1 MSVKDFDNKSLY
13 RHGCARLDHLSLQNL
28 FYNFYNFG
36 KLPAKINCRQTG
48 NITAT
53 ATAAGSIST
62 FPIRQEGRGIKRQ
75 DKTIRM
81 VGFKKVPSLKDCVKR
96 EIPKI
101 VKNYIIKSAYNLN
114 IQWYVFCAGYTNSS
128 SEEILTIQMERFRR
142 YLLENIVWTDREE
155 IFYLILRGVDEGI
168 MKVRRGW
175 SKDKKHDQYMKVMEA
190 VTLFTDTVQFPD
202 LRAID
207 FGEIP
212 RTIRYR
218 IMEMIP
224 FFTRLKVLI
233 IGPGN
238 AGSWIPIKVI
248 LSSTGRLAILVFIA
262 G

>member
-1 MSVKDFDNKSLY
+1 
-13 RHGCARLDHLSLQNL
+13 
-28 FYNFYNFG
+28 
-36 KLPAKINCRQTG
+36 
-48 NITAT
+48 
-53 ATAAGSIST
+53 
-62 FPIRQEGRGIKRQ
+62 
-75 DKTIRM
+75 M

-114 IQWYVFCAGYTNSS
+114 IQWYVICAGYTDCS

-142 YLLENIVWTDREE
+142 FLLENIVWTDREE
-155 IFYLILRGVDEGI
+155 VFYLILRGVDDGI

-175 SKDKKHDQYMKVMEA
+175 SRDKKHDQYMKVMEA

-238 AGSWIPIKVI
+238 AGSWIPIKVN
-248 LSSTGRLAILVFIA
+248 LSSSCWVKQSWVLLQGKTASELSSHISQLTHLEHFSLKKDCSMKILTSLVETCKDNLRILDVENSSYLQVNININNQYQHKSIFLS

>member
-1 MSVKDFDNKSLY
+1 
-13 RHGCARLDHLSLQNL
+13 
-28 FYNFYNFG
+28 
-36 KLPAKINCRQTG
+36 
-48 NITAT
+48 
-53 ATAAGSIST
+53 
-62 FPIRQEGRGIKRQ
+62 
-75 DKTIRM
+75 M
-81 VGFKKVPSLKDCVKR
+81 VGFKKVPSLKDSVKR
-96 EIPKI
+96 EIPTI

-114 IQWYVFCAGYTNSS
+114 IQWYVICAGYTNTSS
-128 SEEILTIQMERFRR
+128 QEILTLQMEKFRKF
-142 YLLENIVWTDREE
+142 LLENIVWTDREE

-212 RTIRYR
+212 RPIRYR

-238 AGSWIPIKVI
+238 AGSWIPIKV
-248 LSSTGRLAILVFIA
+248 SLVLFRPADNQSGVLIA
-262 G
+262 GQNCLGTLQSYQPADKLGVFLSEERLQYEDPDLAGRNLQGQLENTGC